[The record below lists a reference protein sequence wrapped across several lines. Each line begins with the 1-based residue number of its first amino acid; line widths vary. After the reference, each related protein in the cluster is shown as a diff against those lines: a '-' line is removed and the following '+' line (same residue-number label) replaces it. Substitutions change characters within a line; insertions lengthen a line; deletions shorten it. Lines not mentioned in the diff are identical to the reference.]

1 MNFPENL
8 KYTNDHE
15 WIRPEGTEAYVG
27 ITDYAQSELGEI
39 VYVDVATEGET
50 IGQNDVFGSIEA
62 VKTVSDLRMPVGG
75 EVLEINEA
83 LEEHPEL
90 VNSDPYGKGW
100 IIKIAIA
107 DPAQSDGLMDAGKYR
122 SFIGK

>member
-15 WIRPEGTEAYVG
+15 WIRTEETEAYVG

-39 VYVDVATEGET
+39 VYVDITTEGESL
-50 IGQNDVFGSIEA
+50 GQNEVFGSIEA
-62 VKTVSDLRMPVGG
+62 VKTVSDLLMPVGG
-75 EVLEINEA
+75 KVLEINKD
-83 LEEHPEL
+83 LENNPEL
-90 VNSDPYGKGW
+90 VNTDPYGKGW
-100 IIKIAIA
+100 IIKISVS
-107 DPAQSDGLMDAGKYR
+107 DKSQFDGLMDAGKYR

>member
-15 WIRPEGTEAYVG
+15 WIRMEGNEAYVG

-39 VYVDVATEGET
+39 VYVDISSVGET
-50 IGQNDVFGSIEA
+50 LDKGNVFGSIEA
-62 VKTVSDLRMPVGG
+62 VKTVSDLLMPISG
-75 EVLEINEA
+75 EVLEVNPE
-83 LEEHPEL
+83 LEDQPEL

-100 IIKIAIA
+100 IIKIEISEEEAL
-107 DPAQSDGLMDAGKYR
+107 SKLMNAGEYR
-122 SFIGK
+122 TFVGK

>member
-1 MNFPENL
+1 MNFPENV

-15 WIRPEGTEAYVG
+15 WIRSEGTEAYVG

-50 IGQNDVFGSIEA
+50 LGKNEVFGSIEA
-62 VKTVSDLRMPVGG
+62 VKTVSDLLMPVEG
-75 EVLEINEA
+75 EVLKVNEN
-83 LEEHPEL
+83 LEDHPEL

-100 IIKIAIA
+100 IIKISV
-107 DPAQSDGLMDAGKYR
+107 SDESRLDELMDAGQYKA
-122 SFIGK
+122 FIGK